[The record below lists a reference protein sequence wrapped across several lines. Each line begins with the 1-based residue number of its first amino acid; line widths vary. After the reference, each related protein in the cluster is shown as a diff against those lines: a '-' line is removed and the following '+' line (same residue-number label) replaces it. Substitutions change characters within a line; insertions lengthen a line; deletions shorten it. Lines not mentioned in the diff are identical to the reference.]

1 MSDPL
6 DVAWLVDHYGMSL
19 LPVESTFFVSTYRS
33 AMLTAEGR
41 HAGTA
46 MIGLYSR
53 EPLSHSL
60 FHRLPHDEVWHFY
73 GGDALRLVL
82 LHPDGSSD
90 EVILGPDL
98 TAGHRVQYVIPAMV
112 WQAGETVAG
121 GRWSLFGC
129 TMAPGF
135 SGELFESGY
144 AHHLAP
150 AYPDRRDDIE
160 RLGVPAEAPPSMPSG
175 FI

>member
-1 MSDPL
+1 MSEPPS
-6 DVAWLVDHYGMSL
+6 VAWLVDHFGMSP
-19 LPVESTFFVSTYRS
+19 LPIESTYYVSTYRS
-33 AMLTAEGR
+33 ALLTAAGR

-46 MIGLYSR
+46 IIGLFSR
-53 EPLSHSL
+53 DPVSHSL

-73 GGDALRLVL
+73 GGDPLRLVL
-82 LHPDGSSD
+82 LHPDGSSE
-90 EVILGPDL
+90 EVILGPDVVG
-98 TAGHRVQYVIPAMV
+98 GHRVQHVVPAHS

-144 AHHLAP
+144 AEPLAEG
-150 AYPDRRDDIE
+150 YPDRRDDIA
-160 RLGVPAEAPPSMPSG
+160 RLGVQGDAPASMPTG
-175 FI
+175 FV